1 MSYFAVLVCKYYI
14 KIIGIADYIM
24 HFSFDVSL
32 QMERGNGEAD
42 IASIILEQWQTEMDK
57 TSKL

>member
-24 HFSFDVSL
+24 LMSLDVSL
-32 QMERGNGEAD
+32 QMEGRNDAAD
-42 IASIILEQWQTEMDK
+42 IASIILEQWQMEGDK